1 MSIIDFLAEF
11 SYRRVVWGTLLI
23 GLCSGAMGTFLYLRR
38 QSMMSDVIGHSAT
51 PGVMGA
57 FLFFATTPWL
67 SESQLLADWGIDAR
81 SMPVITIGA
90 MVTGLASAIVANAV
104 ADSTRIGIDSTMAVM
119 LSLFLGGGLI
129 LLQVIQRSHIRGK
142 GGIDEL
148 MFGNAATLTNLD
160 VKTLLV
166 VCIAILVLI
175 VALWRPFTLVT
186 FDPVLAQVSGMP
198 RWVSHVLFLLVVV
211 AIVIGVKAVGLIL
224 MIAFTVFPPA
234 AARQWTRT
242 VAQMVV
248 VSGLIGAIAAIVGSY
263 ISISAGKVPTGPV
276 IVLVLAA
283 FVIVALVASPRR
295 AAVIR

>member
-67 SESQLLADWGIDAR
+67 SESQLLADWGIGAR

-119 LSLFLGGGLI
+119 LSL
-129 LLQVIQRSHIRGK
+129 
-142 GGIDEL
+142 
-148 MFGNAATLTNLD
+148 
-160 VKTLLV
+160 
-166 VCIAILVLI
+166 
-175 VALWRPFTLVT
+175 
-186 FDPVLAQVSGMP
+186 
-198 RWVSHVLFLLVVV
+198 LVVV

-224 MIAFTVFPPA
+224 MIAFAVFPPA

>member
-1 MSIIDFLAEF
+1 MSILDFLAEF

-67 SESQLLADWGIDAR
+67 SKSQLLADWGIDAR

-90 MVTGLASAIVANAV
+90 MITGLASAVLANAV
-104 ADSTRIGIDSTMAVM
+104 AENTRIGIDSTMAVM

-129 LLQVIQRSHIRGK
+129 VLQVIQRGHIRGK
-142 GGIDEL
+142 GGIEEL

-166 VCIAILVLI
+166 VAIVILLLMVI
-175 VALWRPFTLVT
+175 LWRPFTLVT

-198 RWVSHVLFLLVVV
+198 RWISHVLFLLVVV
-211 AIVIGVKAVGLIL
+211 AIVIGVKAVDLIL
-224 MIAFTVFPPA
+224 MIAFAVFPPA

-242 VAQMVV
+242 VGQMVV
-248 VSGLIGAIAAIVGSY
+248 VSGLIGAVSAIVGSY

-295 AAVIR
+295 VAVVR

>member
-119 LSLFLGGGLI
+119 LSL
-129 LLQVIQRSHIRGK
+129 
-142 GGIDEL
+142 
-148 MFGNAATLTNLD
+148 
-160 VKTLLV
+160 
-166 VCIAILVLI
+166 
-175 VALWRPFTLVT
+175 
-186 FDPVLAQVSGMP
+186 
-198 RWVSHVLFLLVVV
+198 LVVV

-224 MIAFTVFPPA
+224 MIAFAVFPPA

>member
-90 MVTGLASAIVANAV
+90 MITGLASAVLANAV

-129 LLQVIQRSHIRGK
+129 LLQVIQRGHIRGK

-166 VCIAILVLI
+166 VDIAILVLM
-175 VALWRPFTLVT
+175 VVLWRPFTLVT
-186 FDPVLAQVSGMP
+186 FDPVLARVSGMP

-211 AIVIGVKAVGLIL
+211 AIVIGTKAVGLIL
-224 MIAFTVFPPA
+224 MIAFAVFPPA

-248 VSGLIGAIAAIVGSY
+248 VSGLIGAVSAIVGSY

-295 AAVIR
+295 VAVVR